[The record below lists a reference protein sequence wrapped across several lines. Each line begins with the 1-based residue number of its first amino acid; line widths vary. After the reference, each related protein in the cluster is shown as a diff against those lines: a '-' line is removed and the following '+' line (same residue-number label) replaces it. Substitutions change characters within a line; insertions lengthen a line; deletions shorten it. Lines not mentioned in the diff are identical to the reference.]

1 MFGMS
6 VRKTGALRAVLL
18 GSVAASMIAPA
29 QAAET
34 VDIEALEQQMQI
46 LIQEIQALK
55 SQQLEQARTIEEQ
68 NKKLNAQG
76 QEIQAQQEQ
85 VEAVE
90 EAVVAAPAQAVTGG
104 DHPGSF
110 KLPSSNTSM
119 KIGGYT
125 KGDLYYDV
133 NQDLGDTFNTVFL
146 MPDGTPTKDP
156 SFRAHARQTRVN
168 LTTWTPTDVGQVK
181 TFIEGD
187 FFGDG
192 GNELLSNSTA
202 LRLRHAFGQ
211 LSTENWDFLIGQT
224 WTNFMG
230 LKTIPDTIDFHGPT
244 GFPFVRQGQA
254 RATYK
259 GVENVKVSVSLENSE
274 FTGHNYASTIL
285 GSETTG
291 VGFGVDS
298 LPDATAAVEYNKDGY
313 HVKVSAVGR
322 KLKVDT
328 AGGAPK
334 NDSEFAYGLFGGV
347 VIPTIGK
354 DKAIATVAYGD
365 GIGRYLIDGIFQDGF
380 VDATGD
386 LETIEQLAF
395 TAAYHRQWD
404 PEWSSNAVFGRT
416 EFLDTNLM
424 APTAA
429 FGVGNYETLTT
440 VHVNTWWAPATNFRF
455 GLEYMYGMKEFK
467 ASGFDNHASR
477 IGFAGQFFF

>member
-34 VDIEALEQQMQI
+34 VDIEALERQMQI
-46 LIQEIQALK
+46 LIQEIQELK

-110 KLPSSNTSM
+110 KLPGSNTSM

-133 NQDLGDTFNTVFL
+133 DQDLGDTFNTVFL
-146 MPDGTPTKDP
+146 SADGAATKEP

-211 LSTENWDFLIGQT
+211 LSTDNWDFLVGQT

-230 LKTIPDTIDFHGPT
+230 LTT

-274 FTGHNYASTIL
+274 FTGHNYAFGL
-285 GSETTG
+285 VGSETGPG
-291 VGFGVDS
+291 VRFAVDS
-298 LPDATAAVEYNKDGY
+298 LPDVTAAAEYNKDGY

-328 AGGAPK
+328 NGGAPK
-334 NDSEFAYGLFGGV
+334 DSSEFGWGLFGGAV
-347 VIPTIGK
+347 VPTIGK
-354 DKAIATVAYGD
+354 DKLIATVAYGD
-365 GIGRYLIDGIFQDGF
+365 GIGRYLIDGIFNDGF

-386 LETIEQLAF
+386 LNTIEQLGV
-395 TAAYHRQWD
+395 TAAYHRQWND
-404 PEWSSNAVFGRT
+404 YWSSNAVFGRT
-416 EFLDTNLM
+416 EFFDTNLGM
-424 APTAA
+424 GGAA
-429 FGVGNYETLTT
+429 LGANPIGVGNYESLTT

-467 ASGFDNHASR
+467 TGGLDNHASR